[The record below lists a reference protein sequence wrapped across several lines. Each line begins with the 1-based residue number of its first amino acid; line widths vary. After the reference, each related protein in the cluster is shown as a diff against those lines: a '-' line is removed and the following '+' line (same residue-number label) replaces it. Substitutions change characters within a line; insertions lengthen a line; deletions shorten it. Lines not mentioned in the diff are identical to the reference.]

1 MGASVWQRE
10 GAAGGGKTF
19 TSGVVAS
26 APRNAPRPG
35 KRKLIWKRDEHQ
47 GGGDAAQPEPDA
59 SKDVE
64 NNSKKPRTGSASE
77 SCAQPPAPS
86 NGAGGLRQKP
96 SQMHA
101 ASVQHGSASNG
112 LSRPTGAAQYQHAA
126 AGPGKAPSGQNGQA
140 PAAGTAGRQQSSAQ
154 SPVEE
159 LRQLKEKIAARQA
172 QLQREQAAAKAQAE
186 AEKRQ
191 KEEMNWRKSRLQASM
206 AEAFKEARDA
216 VAEAAAKRAP
226 GASTAADEKEVA
238 RVLRARDDY
247 EVLRLSPGCTLT
259 ALKKRYREMAVVLHP
274 DKSTAARATD
284 AFQRFMEA
292 YQNILKLLA

>member
-35 KRKLIWKRDEHQ
+35 KRKLIWKRDEHQVLPCVRFLLMHTPFLRPVQGQGVNCYSSYMQ

-172 QLQREQAAAKAQAE
+172 QLQREQVMQQDWPTSSTCSFLHSIDCKLQDSHTGTLNSIIVLSQICLNRDGNPDLVTSHQA
-186 AEKRQ
+186 
-191 KEEMNWRKSRLQASM
+191 LPCVCDQAH
-206 AEAFKEARDA
+206 
-216 VAEAAAKRAP
+216 
-226 GASTAADEKEVA
+226 ADGPCVTHA
-238 RVLRARDDY
+238 GSCQGSGR
-247 EVLRLSPGCTLT
+247 G
-259 ALKKRYREMAVVLHP
+259 
-274 DKSTAARATD
+274 
-284 AFQRFMEA
+284 
-292 YQNILKLLA
+292 